1 MPLQLASKSTK
12 APTMS
17 AQNQIRRITAPQI
30 TARKGGE
37 PIVCLTAYD
46 APTAAILDEHCD
58 LILVG
63 DSVGMVV
70 HGLTTTVGVTLDMM
84 ILHGQAV
91 MRGSQRALVVVDL
104 PFGSYEDSP
113 ETAFKSASR
122 VMMETGCQAVKI
134 ESGSYAAETISYL
147 VERGIPVMSHVGLR
161 PQSMNV
167 LGGFRARG
175 RTVEVADE
183 IVDNAIAAAEAG
195 SFAVVVEGTS
205 VEIADKVTK
214 AVDIPTIG
222 IGASAG
228 CDGQILVTPDM
239 LGQFDRVPKFV
250 KKYADMKGLIEGAAK
265 DYAAQVKDRSFP
277 GEENTYKF
285 SKK

>member
-1 MPLQLASKSTK
+1 
-12 APTMS
+12 MS
-17 AQNQIRRITAPQI
+17 AQNTARRITAPEI
-30 TARKGGE
+30 TARKGGD

-46 APTAAILDEHCD
+46 APTASIVDDHCD

-63 DSVGMVV
+63 DSLGMVV
-70 HGLTTTVGVTLDMM
+70 HGMPSTVGVTLDMM

-91 MRGSQRALVVVDL
+91 MRGSQKALVVVDL

-113 ETAFKSASR
+113 ITAFKNASR

-161 PQSMNV
+161 PQSMHV

-175 RTVEVADE
+175 RTDAIYQE
-183 IVDNAIAAAEAG
+183 IIENAQAAAEAG
-195 SFAVVVEGTS
+195 SFAVVVEGVS
-205 VEIADKVTK
+205 EDLANEVTK
-214 AVDIPTIG
+214 AVTIPTIG
-222 IGASAG
+222 IGASAQ

-239 LGQFDRVPKFV
+239 LGMFERVPKFV
-250 KKYADMKGLIEGAAK
+250 KKFGDQRAQTEAAVKAYAKG
-265 DYAAQVKDRSFP
+265 VKARTFP
-277 GEENTYKF
+277 GEANLYRFK
-285 SKK
+285 

>member
-1 MPLQLASKSTK
+1 
-12 APTMS
+12 MS
-17 AQNQIRRITAPQI
+17 AQKFMARKTAPEI
-30 TARKGGE
+30 TGRKGGD

-46 APTAAILDEHCD
+46 APTARILDDHCD

-70 HGLTTTVGVTLDMM
+70 HGLTTTVGVTLEMM

-91 MRGSQRALVVVDL
+91 MRGSNQALVVVDL
-104 PFGSYEDSP
+104 PFGYYEDSP
-113 ETAFKSASR
+113 ERAFKSAAR
-122 VMMETGCQAVKI
+122 VMRETGCQAVKI
-134 ESGSYAAETISYL
+134 ESGSYAAETIAYL

-175 RTVEVADE
+175 RTQKVADE
-183 IVDNAIAAAEAG
+183 IVENAIAAAQAG
-195 SFAVVVEGTS
+195 SFAVVVEGVS
-205 VEIADKVTK
+205 AELANKVTK
-214 AVDIPTIG
+214 AVNIPTIG

-239 LGQFDRVPKFV
+239 LGMFERVPKFV
-250 KKYADMKGLIEGAAK
+250 KKFANLEDVVRDAVKTYADE
-265 DYAAQVKDRSFP
+265 VKSREFP
-277 GEENTYKF
+277 GDAQTYKF
-285 SKK
+285 S

>member
-1 MPLQLASKSTK
+1 
-12 APTMS
+12 MS
-17 AQNQIRRITAPQI
+17 AQNFIHRMTAPAI
-30 TARKGGE
+30 TARKGGD

-46 APTAAILDEHCD
+46 APTAEILDEHCD

-70 HGLTTTVGVTLDMM
+70 HGLTTTVGVTLEMM
-84 ILHGQAV
+84 ILHG
-91 MRGSQRALVVVDL
+91 
-104 PFGSYEDSP
+104 
-113 ETAFKSASR
+113 ETAFRNASR

-134 ESGSYAAETISYL
+134 ESGSYAAETIRYL

-175 RTVEVADE
+175 RRKEVEDE
-183 IVDNAIAAAEAG
+183 IIANAIAADEAG

-205 VEIADKVTK
+205 VDIAEKVTK
-214 AVDIPTIG
+214 AVSIPTIG

-239 LGQFDRVPKFV
+239 LGLFDRVPKFV
-250 KKYADMKGLIEGAAK
+250 KKYGNMKEMVTKAVEAYR
-265 DYAAQVKDRSFP
+265 DEVKDRSFP
-277 GEENTYKF
+277 GDANTYKF
-285 SKK
+285 TK

>member
-1 MPLQLASKSTK
+1 
-12 APTMS
+12 MS
-17 AQNQIRRITAPQI
+17 AQNIIRRMTAPQI
-30 TARKGGE
+30 TARKGGD

-46 APTAAILDEHCD
+46 APTAALVDEHCD

-63 DSVGMVV
+63 DSLGMVV
-70 HGLTTTVGVTLDMM
+70 HGLPSTVGVTLDMM

-91 MRGSQRALVVVDL
+91 MRTAHKSLVVVDL
-104 PFGSYEDSP
+104 PFGSYEDSA

-122 VMMETGCQAVKI
+122 VMMETGCQAIKI
-134 ESGSYAAETISYL
+134 ESGSYAAATIAYL

-175 RTVEVADE
+175 RSTEIADE
-183 IVDNAIAAAEAG
+183 IIENAIAAANAG
-195 SFAVVVEGTS
+195 SFAVVVEGVS
-205 VEIADKVTK
+205 EELANRVTK

-222 IGASAG
+222 IGASAQ

-239 LGQFDRVPKFV
+239 LGQFARVPKFV
-250 KKYADMKGLIEGAAK
+250 KKYGTQLDDTRDAISQ
-265 DYAAQVKDRSFP
+265 YASDVKDRSFP
-277 GEENTYKF
+277 GEANLYHFKAT
-285 SKK
+285 ST

>member
-1 MPLQLASKSTK
+1 
-12 APTMS
+12 MS
-17 AQNQIRRITAPQI
+17 AQKHGFRITAPAI
-30 TARKGGE
+30 SARKGKE
-37 PIVCLTAYD
+37 PVICLTAYD

-58 LILVG
+58 LLLVG

-84 ILHGQAV
+84 IMHGKAV
-91 MRGSQRALVVVDL
+91 MRGSQKALVVVDL

-113 ETAFKSASR
+113 ITAFKNASR

-175 RTVEVADE
+175 RRKEIADE
-183 IVDNAIAAAEAG
+183 IVENAIAADKAG
-195 SFAVVVEGTS
+195 SFAVVVEGVS
-205 VEIADKVTK
+205 EDLADKVTK
-214 AVDIPTIG
+214 AVSIPTIG
-222 IGASAG
+222 IGTSAG

-239 LGQFDRVPKFV
+239 LGLFDRVPKFV
-250 KKYADMKGLIEGAAK
+250 KKYGNLKELIEKAVS
-265 DYAAQVKDRSFP
+265 DYANEVKERNFP
-277 GEENTYKF
+277 GPANTYKF
-285 SKK
+285 TKK

>member
-1 MPLQLASKSTK
+1 
-12 APTMS
+12 MS
-17 AQNQIRRITAPQI
+17 AQSFKPRMTAPQI
-30 TARKGGE
+30 TARKGKE

-46 APTAAILDEHCD
+46 APTAAIMDEYCD

-91 MRGSQRALVVVDL
+91 MRGAHQSLVVVDL

-113 ETAFKSASR
+113 ETAFRSASR

-134 ESGSYAAETISYL
+134 ESGSYAAQTISYL

-175 RTVEVADE
+175 RRKIIADE
-183 IVDNAIAAAEAG
+183 IVEKCLR
-195 SFAVVVEGTS
+195 SW
-205 VEIADKVTK
+205 
-214 AVDIPTIG
+214 
-222 IGASAG
+222 
-228 CDGQILVTPDM
+228 QI
-239 LGQFDRVPKFV
+239 
-250 KKYADMKGLIEGAAK
+250 
-265 DYAAQVKDRSFP
+265 RSQRQ
-277 GEENTYKF
+277 
-285 SKK
+285 

>member
-1 MPLQLASKSTK
+1 
-12 APTMS
+12 MS
-17 AQNQIRRITAPQI
+17 AQNHTSRITAPAI

-37 PIVCLTAYD
+37 PVVCLTAYD

-84 ILHGQAV
+84 IMHGKAV
-91 MRGSQRALVVVDL
+91 MRGANKALVVVDL

-113 ETAFKSASR
+113 LTAFKNASR

-175 RTVEVADE
+175 RRKEVEDE
-183 IVDNAIAAAEAG
+183 IIDNAIAADKAG
-195 SFAVVVEGTS
+195 SFAVVVEGVST
-205 VEIADKVTK
+205 EIAEKVTK
-214 AVDIPTIG
+214 AVSIPTIG

-239 LGQFDRVPKFV
+239 LGLFDRVPKFV
-250 KKYADMKGLIEGAAK
+250 KKYGDLNGFVEDAVSN
-265 DYAAQVKDRSFP
+265 YAREVKVRSFP
-277 GEENTYKF
+277 GEANTYKF
-285 SKK
+285 TKK

>member
-1 MPLQLASKSTK
+1 
-12 APTMS
+12 MS
-17 AQNQIRRITAPQI
+17 AQNQTRRVTAPDI
-30 TARKGGE
+30 TARKGGD

-46 APTAAILDEHCD
+46 APTAAILDQHCD

-91 MRGSQRALVVVDL
+91 MRGAHRAMVVVDL

-113 ETAFKSASR
+113 ETAFRSASR

-134 ESGSYAAETISYL
+134 ESGSYAAETIRYL

-175 RTVEVADE
+175 RTKAVEDE
-183 IVDNAIAAAEAG
+183 IVANAIAAAEAG

-205 VEIADKVTK
+205 VEIADKVTA

-239 LGQFDRVPKFV
+239 LGQFERVPKFV
-250 KKYADMKGLIEGAAK
+250 KKFGDMKGMVETA
-265 DYAAQVKDRSFP
+265 VKAYHDGVKSRSFP
-277 GEENTYKF
+277 GEANTYKF
-285 SKK
+285 TK

>member
-1 MPLQLASKSTK
+1 
-12 APTMS
+12 MS
-17 AQNQIRRITAPQI
+17 AQSQVRRITAPEI
-30 TARKGGE
+30 TARKGND

-46 APTAAILDEHCD
+46 APTASILDEFCD

-70 HGLTTTVGVTLDMM
+70 HGLTTTVGVTLEMM
-84 ILHGQAV
+84 IMHGQAV

-104 PFGSYEDSP
+104 PFGYYEDSP
-113 ETAFKSASR
+113 ERAFKSAAR
-122 VMMETGCQAVKI
+122 VMRETGCQAVKI
-134 ESGSYAAETISYL
+134 ESGSYAAETIAYL

-175 RTVEVADE
+175 RNPEVAKE
-183 IVDNAIAAAEAG
+183 ILENAKAAADAG
-195 SFAVVVEGTS
+195 SFAVVVEGVS
-205 VEIADKVTK
+205 AEIADKVTK
-214 AVDIPTIG
+214 AVSIPTIG

-239 LGQFDRVPKFV
+239 LGMFTRVPKFV
-250 KKYADMKGLIEGAAK
+250 KKYADMQSLVRDSVANYTKE
-265 DYAAQVKDRSFP
+265 VKNRAFP

-285 SKK
+285 S

>member
-1 MPLQLASKSTK
+1 
-12 APTMS
+12 MS
-17 AQNQIRRITAPQI
+17 AQNTIRRITAPQI

-46 APTAAILDEHCD
+46 APTAALLDEHCD

-84 ILHGQAV
+84 IMHGQAV
-91 MRGSQRALVVVDL
+91 MRGSHRALVVVDL

-113 ETAFKSASR
+113 ETAFRNASR

-134 ESGSYAAETISYL
+134 ESGSYAAETIRYL

-175 RTVEVADE
+175 RRQKVEDE
-183 IVDNAIAAAEAG
+183 IIANAIAAAEAG

-205 VEIADKVTK
+205 AEIADKVTQS
-214 AVDIPTIG
+214 VGIPTIG

-228 CDGQILVTPDM
+228 GDGQILVTPDM
-239 LGQFDRVPKFV
+239 LGQFERVPKFV
-250 KKYADMKGLIEGAAK
+250 KKYGQMGAWTEKAVREYAD
-265 DYAAQVKDRSFP
+265 DVKTRRFP
-277 GEENTYKF
+277 FAENTYTF
-285 SKK
+285 KK

>member
-1 MPLQLASKSTK
+1 
-12 APTMS
+12 MS
-17 AQNQIRRITAPQI
+17 AQNFVKRMTAPDI

-46 APTAAILDEHCD
+46 APNAAIMDEYCD

-70 HGLTTTVGVTLDMM
+70 HGLTSTVGVTLDMM

-91 MRGSQRALVVVDL
+91 MRGSRKALVVVDL
-104 PFGSYEDSP
+104 PFGAYEDSV

-122 VMMETGCQAVKI
+122 VMIETGCQAVKI
-134 ESGSYAAETISYL
+134 ESGSYAAETIRYL

-161 PQSMNV
+161 PQSQHV

-175 RTVEVADE
+175 RTEAVAEQIVE
-183 IVDNAIAAAEAG
+183 NAKAAAEAG
-195 SFAVVVEGTS
+195 SFAVVVEGVS
-205 VEIADKVTK
+205 EEIANIVTK
-214 AVDIPTIG
+214 EVSIPTIG
-222 IGASAG
+222 IGASAQ

-239 LGQFDRVPKFV
+239 LGLFDRVPKFV
-250 KKYADMKGLIEGAAK
+250 HKFADQKGMIEQAVAE
-265 DYAAQVKDRSFP
+265 YTSRVRSRDFP
-277 GEENTYKF
+277 GQENIYRF
-285 SKK
+285 KK

>member
-1 MPLQLASKSTK
+1 
-12 APTMS
+12 MS
-17 AQNQIRRITAPQI
+17 AQKPLRRITAPQI
-30 TARKGGE
+30 TARKGGD
-37 PIVCLTAYD
+37 PIICLTAYD
-46 APTAAILDEHCD
+46 APTAALVDEYCD

-63 DSVGMVV
+63 DSLGMVV
-70 HGLTTTVGVTLDMM
+70 HGLTSTVGVTLDMM

-91 MRGSQRALVVVDL
+91 MRSSHKALVVVDL
-104 PFGSYEDSP
+104 PFGSYEDSV

-167 LGGFRARG
+167 LGGFKARG
-175 RTVEVADE
+175 RSRE
-183 IVDNAIAAAEAG
+183 IIDDIIANAKAAADAG
-195 SFAVVVEGTS
+195 SFAVVVEGVS
-205 VEIADKVTK
+205 EELANLVTE

-222 IGASAG
+222 IGASAQ

-239 LGQFDRVPKFV
+239 LGQFERVPKFV
-250 KKYADMKGLIEGAAK
+250 KKYGNQLEATREAIAQ
-265 DYAAQVKDRSFP
+265 YASDVTDRSFP
-277 GEENTYKF
+277 GEANLYRF
-285 SKK
+285 KKPTS